1 MTRSEDR
8 TPVNE
13 QPRWKRTPS
22 TSPSGIDRTPQG
34 AVGEA
39 ARRAPEAAPSP
50 IAADASPIPIRRVWL
65 VVALF
70 VIIILAMIA
79 RMSYWAVASGPL
91 PNRAPAADERI
102 RSRVVDRNGLLLATD
117 NFTWEAYARPQAI
130 MKDAKDGAAGANRMI
145 SQIAQILGQPVE
157 TIQAG
162 LAVTYSLTTLA
173 KNVDAT
179 QREKI
184 AALGQPSL
192 VWTGDR
198 RIRAYPLGQ
207 LGAHL
212 IGFTD
217 YQRDG
222 LFGVEASYNNWL
234 LGQKDLPPVRFKPE
248 AAEKPEPLPEDWRL
262 YLPSPGRHD
271 LILAM
276 DAPLQ
281 HLVETH
287 LAEAISVHRAEG
299 GTIIVMDP
307 RDGSILALAN
317 YPTFDPGRYSDVSPE
332 WWANAATS
340 KSYEPGSVFKLVT
353 MAAALDTG
361 QITPQK
367 TYNDSGVLMVDGQP
381 IRNAENK
388 SYGTVPVQYA
398 LAKSINV
405 ITARICLDMGAET
418 FYRYV
423 RQFGFGSLTEVDLS
437 PEIIGFLKEPGNPF
451 WSRFDQATNS
461 FGQALLV
468 TPMQMINAVAAIANG
483 GTRYQP
489 QVVRALVQDGRV
501 HRLPARV
508 LGYPIKPE
516 TAKTLTQMM
525 VYNVE
530 SATYRGFVP
539 GYKVAGK
546 TGTAEIS
553 TARGY
558 TSQDTITS
566 FVGFLPAAN
575 PQLIILVKLDKPK
588 SSRWAEQVA
597 VPVFGKVAQDAV
609 RVLHIAPDA
618 REP

>member
-1 MTRSEDR
+1 M
-8 TPVNE
+8 PVNE
-13 QPRWKRTPS
+13 PPRWKRAASTP
-22 TSPSGIDRTPQG
+22 PNPPQDEDIEAPG
-34 AVGEA
+34 GA
-39 ARRAPEAAPSP
+39 ARRAPDAAAAPP
-50 IAADASPIPIRRVWL
+50 PIPIRRIWL
-65 VVALF
+65 IVALF
-70 VIIILAMIA
+70 VIIILAIIA

-91 PNRAPAADERI
+91 PDPALTDMSERL

-117 NFTWEAYARPQAI
+117 SFTWEAYARPQAI
-130 MKDAKDGAAGANRMI
+130 TKDAKEGVSLAN
-145 SQIAQILGQPVE
+145 QIAQILGQPVE

-162 LAVTYSLTTLA
+162 FAVTYPLTTLA
-173 KNVDAT
+173 KNLDAK
-179 QREKI
+179 QREGI
-184 AALGQPSL
+184 DALGQPSL
-192 VWTGDR
+192 VWTEDR
-198 RIRAYPLGQ
+198 RIRAYPLGP

-217 YQRDG
+217 YHRDG
-222 LFGVEASYNNWL
+222 LYGIEASYNGWL
-234 LGQKDLPPVRFKPE
+234 LGQKELPVE
-248 AAEKPEPLPEDWRL
+248 QAAGKPEPLPDDWRL

-281 HLVETH
+281 YLVETH
-287 LAEAISVHRAEG
+287 LAEAISVHRAEA
-299 GTIIVMDP
+299 GTIIAMDP

-317 YPTFDPGRYSDVSPE
+317 YPAFDPGRYSEVNAE

-340 KSYEPGSVFKLVT
+340 KTYEPGSVFKLVT

-361 QITPQK
+361 QITPK
-367 TYNDSGVLMVDGQP
+367 KMYTDTGVLTVDGQP

-388 SYGTVPVQYA
+388 SYGVVSVQYA

-405 ITARICLDMGAET
+405 VTARICLDMGADT

-437 PEIIGFLKEPGNPF
+437 LEDIGLLKEPGNPF

-468 TPMQMINAVAAIANG
+468 TPLQMINAVAAIANG

-530 SATYRGFVP
+530 GGTFRGFVP

-558 TSQDTITS
+558 TTQDTITS
-566 FVGFLPAAN
+566 FVGFLPAAD

-588 SSRWAEQVA
+588 SSRWAEHVA

-609 RVLHIAPDA
+609 RVLRIAPDT